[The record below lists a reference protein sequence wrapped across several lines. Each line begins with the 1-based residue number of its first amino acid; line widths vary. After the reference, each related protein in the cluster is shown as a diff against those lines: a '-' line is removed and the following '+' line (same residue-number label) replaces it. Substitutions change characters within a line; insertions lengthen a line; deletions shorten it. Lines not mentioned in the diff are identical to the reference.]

1 MGGRVPRLVI
11 GLTGLFH
18 RGPSGEVEPVVVA
31 ESARYHG
38 VARLLIDR
46 VVEESRGRGYE
57 YLAIRPVAR
66 NAAALTGFT
75 PPFYVLCSLLRHRS
89 AWVVFGR

>member
-1 MGGRVPRLVI
+1 M
-11 GLTGLFH
+11 
-18 RGPSGEVEPVVVA
+18 A

-66 NAAALTGFT
+66 NAATLTAFT
-75 PPFYVLCSLLRHRS
+75 PPFYVLCRLLSHRS